1 MTTNQGQGVLAA
13 ASAVPA
19 ARRIFPNGLAGSG
32 VTHQAPC
39 GSHVAVRPYPGLRL
53 ACAVTPYRE
62 GRCPVM
68 PRYAPPGRS

>member
-1 MTTNQGQGVLAA
+1 MTTNRGQGVLAA
-13 ASAVPA
+13 APA
-19 ARRIFPNGLAGSG
+19 ARRSRRISPNGLAGPG
-32 VTHQAPC
+32 VTHQAPA
-39 GSHVAVRPYPGLRL
+39 GLHVAVQPYPGRRL

>member
-1 MTTNQGQGVLAA
+1 MTTNRDQGTLAA
-13 ASAVPA
+13 APA
-19 ARRIFPNGLAGSG
+19 ARRSRRSSPNGLAGPG
-32 VTHQAPC
+32 VTHQAPVEP
-39 GSHVAVRPYPGLRL
+39 HVAVQPYPGWRL